1 MPIASES
8 DGGCDVDFL
17 YLARLCLDY
26 GVVFVVLVHDGL
38 EGDVIEFYCLF
49 DGVVH
54 NDAVSLCKCK
64 GHTTFLRKR
73 CGLSEKGKEQ
83 YVEEVF
89 QLNFIL

>member
-17 YLARLCLDY
+17 YLASICLDY
-26 GVVFVVLVHDGL
+26 GVVFVVLVDDGL

-54 NDAVSLCKCK
+54 NDAVSLRFGIDCAV
-64 GHTTFLRKR
+64 HLRKR
-73 CGLSEKGKEQ
+73 LGWRKE
-83 YVEEVF
+83 E
-89 QLNFIL
+89 